1 MSDSNITIAPDVSL
15 EDAVK
20 KGPFDVVIL
29 PGGESA
35 ADIMA
40 HVYYLS
46 HLLHTLLFILYKISN
61 YRAKSAPCL

>member
-1 MSDSNITIAPDVSL
+1 MTDSNITIVPDISL
-15 EDAVK
+15 DEAVK

-40 HVYYLS
+40 HVLS
-46 HLLHTLLFILYKISN
+46 QLLNLTTNIENLF
-61 YRAKSAPCL
+61 AE